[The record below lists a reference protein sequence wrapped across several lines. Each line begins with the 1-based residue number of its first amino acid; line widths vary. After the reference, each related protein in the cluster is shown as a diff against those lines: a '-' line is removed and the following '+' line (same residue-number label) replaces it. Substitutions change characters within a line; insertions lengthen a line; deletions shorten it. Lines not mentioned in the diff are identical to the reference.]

1 MPDPPAGHERDY
13 PLSMIRTGGTSQG
26 VRVGVVGSGSNLLM
40 ADGGVRGLSLRLD
53 GELTT
58 IERQGR
64 RIGCGGPATT
74 AEWSRR

>member
-1 MPDPPAGHERDY
+1 MPAPPAGAQRDY
-13 PLSMIRTGGTSQG
+13 PPAWVGING
-26 VRVGVVGSGSNLLM
+26 VQVGVVGSGSNLVM

-64 RIGCGGPATT
+64 RIGCGGPTTT